1 MKKEWYKSKTVW
13 TAVYVGVRGV
23 ILALGIVIPPFV
35 DQLAIAFGIY
45 AVRDALG

>member
-1 MKKEWYKSKTVW
+1 MKKKWYQSKTVW
-13 TAVYVGVRGV
+13 TAIYVGLRGV
-23 ILALGIVIPPFV
+23 ALSLGIVIPPVV